1 MPIRLEGSCR
11 CGAVRFA
18 VASHTPQPYQLC
30 YCSICRKTAGGGGYA
45 INIMGTAESLEVQG
59 RESLAIFHAEVE
71 EMDDNGIARQEASP
85 GQRHFCRHC
94 ATALWLFDPRWPE
107 LVHPF
112 ASAIDS
118 ELPVPPSR
126 VHLMLRYKPSWVVPR
141 IEPGDLCF
149 DEFPEQSIEDWHKSR
164 GLWLD

>member
-1 MPIRLEGSCR
+1 MPIRLEGSCK
-11 CGAVRFA
+11 CGEVRFA

-45 INIMGTAESLEVQG
+45 INLMGVADTLEVLG
-59 RESLAIFHAEVE
+59 RESLCIFRAELE
-71 EMDDNGIARQEASP
+71 AMDDNGICRLETSS

-94 ATALWLFDPRWPE
+94 ASALWLYDPTWPD

-112 ASAIDS
+112 ASAIDT

-126 VHLMLRYKPSWVVPR
+126 VHLMLAYKPSWVVPN
-141 IEPGDLCF
+141 IGPDDLCF
-149 DEFPEQSIEDWHKSR
+149 DEFPEQSIEDWHRSR
-164 GLWLD
+164 GLWIE